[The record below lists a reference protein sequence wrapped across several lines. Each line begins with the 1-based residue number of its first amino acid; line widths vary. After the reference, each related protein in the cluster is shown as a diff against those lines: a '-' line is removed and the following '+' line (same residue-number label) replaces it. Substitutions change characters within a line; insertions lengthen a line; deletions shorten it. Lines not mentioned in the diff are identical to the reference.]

1 MAKNNLVNEDYEKAV
16 LACMIL
22 DNSLIDVIGGKIQ
35 AEYFSIVLNQMIY
48 TEIIK
53 EYKTSKCSTILTLSQ
68 NLPDL
73 KAGYIVELTD
83 VIPSTANY
91 EFYVNALKQLYLARK
106 LRADLQIKAESVT
119 AENVID
125 TIHELDSDL
134 TSYMQIESGKA
145 VAIKDMTLSFIDEL
159 QTKRESTSP
168 YLGIHTGWDNL
179 SSIIDGVKDDKLY
192 VVGARPNMGKSA
204 FGEAL
209 LINLAVAKE
218 KTAFLSFEMTKEEI
232 QMRAVSQLSGV
243 PIYNLE
249 HKMYTSSSVQRINNA
264 LETLYNCIMDLI
276 DEPVKDEKE
285 LFSIIR
291 YLAKTKGTKRFLID
305 HLGLIRGSDKS
316 AKRHEQVH
324 NITFGLKNLAKELHI
339 SIFLLCQANR
349 NAEGKKPSIS
359 DLRESGDIEQ
369 DADVVMLLNSERNM
383 SNATEVDMEVLVVK
397 HRGGMCGSAPLKFI
411 PKLTKYIEVSQR
423 DDQKTA

>member
-1 MAKNNLVNEDYEKAV
+1 MANNKLMNEEYEKAV

-22 DNSLIDVIGGKIQ
+22 DNSIIDVIGGKLK
-35 AEYFSIVLNQMIY
+35 AEFFSVMLNQMLF
-48 TEIIK
+48 TEILR
-53 EYKTSKCSTILTLSQ
+53 EYQLHKCVTILSLCQ
-68 NLPDL
+68 NVSTQ
-73 KAGYIVELTD
+73 ASYIAELTD
-83 VIPSTANY
+83 VVPTASNY
-91 EFYVNALKQLYLARK
+91 EFYVNSVKQLYLARQLK
-106 LRADLQIKAESVT
+106 VSLCEKAERIS
-119 AENVID
+119 AETVVD
-125 TIHELDSDL
+125 TIHDLDSDL
-134 TSYMQIESGKA
+134 TSYMQVESGKA
-145 VAIKDMTLSFIDEL
+145 TAIKDMTLSFIDEL
-159 QTKRESTSP
+159 QKKRTSDSP

-209 LINLAVAKE
+209 LVNLAMQSE
-218 KTAFLSFEMTKEEI
+218 HCAFLSFEMTKEEI
-232 QMRAVSQLSGV
+232 QMRAVSALSGV

-249 HKMYTSSSVQRINNA
+249 HKMYTASSVQRINNA
-264 LETLYNCIMDLI
+264 LEKLYNCDLDI
-276 DEPVKDEKE
+276 FDEPIKDEKE

-291 YLAKTKGTKRFLID
+291 YENKVKGTKRFLID

-316 AKRHEQVH
+316 VKRHEQVH
-324 NITFGLKNLAKELHI
+324 NITFGLKNLAKELHV

-383 SNATEVDMEVLVVK
+383 TNAMEVDMEVLVVK

-411 PKLTKYIEVSQR
+411 PKLTKYIETSHQEE
-423 DDQKTA
+423 QKIA